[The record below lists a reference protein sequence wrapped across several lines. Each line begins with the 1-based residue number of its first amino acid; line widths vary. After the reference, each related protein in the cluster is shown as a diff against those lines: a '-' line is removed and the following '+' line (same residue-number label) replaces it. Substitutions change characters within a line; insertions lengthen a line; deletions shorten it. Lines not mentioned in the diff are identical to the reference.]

1 MLQMLRDEYG
11 KNLHTLSTLYTYTYL
26 LSVGCY
32 FDYTNK
38 RICKIISSFIK
49 KKITL
54 RMFLILHH
62 TLFSLLELLR
72 KKGSMNRSII

>member
-11 KNLHTLSTLYTYTYL
+11 KKLHFEHIIHIHISIM
-26 LSVGCY
+26 CFY

-38 RICKIISSFIK
+38 RIYKLISSFIK
-49 KKITL
+49 KKIIH

-62 TLFSLLELLR
+62 TLFSFLELPR
-72 KKGSMNRSII
+72 KKGSMNRPIIC